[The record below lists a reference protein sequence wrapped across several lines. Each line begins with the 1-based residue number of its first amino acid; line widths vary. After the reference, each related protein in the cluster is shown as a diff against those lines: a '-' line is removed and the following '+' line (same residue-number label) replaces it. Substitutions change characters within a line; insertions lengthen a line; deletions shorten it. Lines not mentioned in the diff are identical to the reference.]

1 MHSKVKSSFFLT
13 LFAIVLSACGGAASS
28 SPSSSQTPSSSATSS
43 TAPSSS
49 QPAVCVSPAL
59 AAPSRTATKRKQPS
73 SPVSQATS
81 RGQVKSTRSSP
92 IDPVTITFNSKGGS
106 SVAPVVVSEG
116 SPVAAPTN
124 PTRNGYTFGG
134 WFRGTA
140 GLTWL
145 EPEAVEFPFVG
156 SETLTLHAYWE
167 PLVSKTR
174 NYSDNETYFST
185 LPSVGRTI
193 LNPLTYEMSHED
205 SLMADMGTALFTTE
219 VDWAKAIANG
229 VANFVGDFSKIESS
243 DFSVEALDYIWI
255 TLGATGF
262 PTDIDG
268 DDHTIDGLYN
278 REGAS
283 QIKST
288 EWTYEIREDIFF
300 EDGTQVTADT
310 YEYTLK
316 QFLDPCQNNFRSTGY
331 YKDLDNPNGYPI
343 AGASEYR
350 KQTMA
355 APVAWSTV
363 GFEVVDD
370 FTFTITTWESISQ
383 ASALGFGNMRL
394 VQPDVYEASL
404 DNNGVNSNYGTPA
417 NPYRSYGAYIIKSW
431 DENQRMVMNKNF
443 DYIYKEVVTYK
454 SIVYEFTAT
463 PADNMNLFENGQ
475 LSSVGLIGEFYAE
488 YAENPNVKTSWT
500 GYPQYLIVNTAPSS
514 VETNPHQ
521 KSPIT
526 TDERFRQALFFG
538 FNRALYNSTIYAP
551 NAPSVL
557 PVPQDIKGYTQ
568 DALTYMESPQ
578 HEMNLEG
585 FGIAE
590 GTFGFDP
597 ERAVELF
604 EAALADFRVEYPNL
618 TGPINLKL
626 IVSDNALSLSLANWV
641 KNAYETLFNTTTVL
655 KDKLVINVVSSTT
668 TATAAARAAWDFDLI
683 MINLGFGG
691 STGVQWQYPCIAYIG
706 ARIGAAGFGLN
717 LPYTS
722 SFDAAGL
729 ATEINLL
736 EDPNSWMNAP
746 LNIDLTVTYEYL
758 ESLGEEFVYELEVDD
773 EGELVLDDD
782 GNTVYVNPGHAKLYD
797 ALLEDGDKPAGIYT
811 GSIYD
816 LAENMFVLDSPYDGS
831 AVAPFPGA
839 TEEVWNVVQ
848 AFEEVFF
855 EQMPLI
861 PTATSQS
868 AILYADNVKIWWPK
882 YSTAFG
888 WGATRYRYLTTDP
901 DFANGVFNSFAEPAL
916 VAA

>member
-1 MHSKVKSSFFLT
+1 
-13 LFAIVLSACGGAASS
+13 
-28 SPSSSQTPSSSATSS
+28 
-43 TAPSSS
+43 
-49 QPAVCVSPAL
+49 L
-59 AAPSRTATKRKQPS
+59 AAPSRTATKRKQPTS
-73 SPVSQATS
+73 SVAPSTS
-81 RGQVKSTRSSP
+81 RSQLKSTRSAP

-106 SVAPVVVSEG
+106 SVASVVVSKDAA
-116 SPVAAPTN
+116 VAAPAN

-156 SETLTLHAYWE
+156 SENLTLHAYWE

-229 VANFVGDFSKIESS
+229 VADFVGDFSKIESNE
-243 DFSVEALDYIWI
+243 FSVEALDFIWI

-331 YKDLDNPNGYPI
+331 YKDVANPNGYPI
-343 AGASEYR
+343 AGAAEYR

-394 VQPDVYEASL
+394 VQPEVYQESL
-404 DNNGVNSNYGTPA
+404 DDNGVNSNYGTPA

-431 DENQRMVMNKNF
+431 DENQRMVLNKNF
-443 DYIYKEVVTYK
+443 EYIYKEVVTYK

-475 LSSVGLIGEFYAE
+475 LSAVGLIGEFYAE

-500 GYPQYLIVNTAPSS
+500 GFPQYLIVNTAPSS

-568 DALTYMESPQ
+568 DPLTYMESPQ
-578 HEMNLEG
+578 HELNLEG

-604 EAALADFRVEYPNL
+604 EAALADFRTEYPAL

-626 IVSDNALSLSLANWV
+626 IVNDNALNLSLANWI

-655 KDKLVINVVSSTT
+655 KDKLVVNVVSSTT
-668 TATAAARAAWDFDLI
+668 AATNAARAAWDFDLI
-683 MINLGFGG
+683 LINLGFGG
-691 STGVQWQYPCIAYIG
+691 STGVQWQYPGIAYIG
-706 ARIGAAGFGLN
+706 ALIGAAGFGLN

-736 EDPNSWMNAP
+736 EDEDSWMNAP
-746 LNIDLTVTYEYL
+746 LNIDLTVTYEFL
-758 ESLGEEFVYELEVDD
+758 ESLGEEFVYELEVDE

-782 GNTVYVNPGHAKLYD
+782 GETIYVNPGHAKLYD

-816 LAENMFVLDSPYDGS
+816 LADNVFVLDSPYDGS

-839 TEEVWNVVQ
+839 TEEVWNIVQ

-868 AILYADNVKIWWPK
+868 AILYADNVEIWWPK

-888 WGATRYRYLTTDP
+888 WGASRYRYLTTDA
-901 DFANGVFNSFAEPAL
+901 DFINGLFNSFAEPAL